1 MLAQLQPVIDGLGGL
16 EAEAPAPE
24 PVGLPDA
31 ALLRAV
37 IDQLDA
43 LLLDS
48 DGAAVKLWD
57 EHTAHFRA
65 LCPAQAKAVSAA
77 LADFDFDLAR
87 DALRGC
93 REALA
98 SAAA

>member
-1 MLAQLQPVIDGLGGL
+1 MDEVKKKRPSPNPRGR
-16 EAEAPAPE
+16 P
-24 PVGLPDA
+24 
-31 ALLRAV
+31 R
-37 IDQLDA
+37 LDP
-43 LLLDS
+43 